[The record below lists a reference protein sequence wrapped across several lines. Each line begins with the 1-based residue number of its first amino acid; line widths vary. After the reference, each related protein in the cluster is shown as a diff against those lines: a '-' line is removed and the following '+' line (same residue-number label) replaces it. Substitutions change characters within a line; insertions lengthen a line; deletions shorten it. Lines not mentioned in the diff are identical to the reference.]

1 MTEHCM
7 LSDVW
12 RRKWLFRYLMNA
24 LTARQ
29 KWFHAHSHSV
39 NTWDQKEVEK
49 GAVTT
54 AENSTYIRGYLV
66 GTTVTEAK
74 S

>member
-1 MTEHCM
+1 
-7 LSDVW
+7 
-12 RRKWLFRYLMNA
+12 MNA